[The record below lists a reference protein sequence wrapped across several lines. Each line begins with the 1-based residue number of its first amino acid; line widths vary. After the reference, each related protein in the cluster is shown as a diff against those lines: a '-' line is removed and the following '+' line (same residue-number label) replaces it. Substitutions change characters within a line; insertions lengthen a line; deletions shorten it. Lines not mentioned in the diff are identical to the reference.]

1 MEHHVVWFCPVGQIE
16 RLYTFKKNNKVNGME
31 FKMKMFRKMILL
43 VSLVFIAGPADR
55 LFASDYIPWDELTED
70 CWIDFFDGDNP
81 NIYPANA
88 QDAVDIDISYPIA
101 FSQAGGGD
109 KAKGMNALKFV
120 HGGRTEGNMV
130 STGLIGSF
138 GIKNSGDTN
147 TFTTIL
153 IVVAINAGS
162 LDEDFTMRMNVQ
174 GQEPYTLDVNDFCY
188 YDNPN
193 GRPSGYYSVTDP
205 NNEPLAYAFDK
216 GMVMVYGLSGMSSLG
231 VEESV
236 NIDYA
241 FDYLPG
247 PAVFSVYGFIG
258 TDPMP
263 TIYHTNKAFLDT
275 NDQGG
280 KKNKI
285 STFAVTVKGD
295 LNCDLKV
302 DISDLAIMVDNWTVE
317 TAQ

>member
-1 MEHHVVWFCPVGQIE
+1 
-16 RLYTFKKNNKVNGME
+16 
-31 FKMKMFRKMILL
+31 MKMFGKMMLL
-43 VSLVFIAGPADR
+43 IGIVFIACSTDR
-55 LFASDYIPWDELTED
+55 SVASNYIAWDELTED
-70 CWIDFFDGDNP
+70 CWIDFFDGVNP
-81 NIYPANA
+81 RIYPANA
-88 QDAVDIDISYPIA
+88 QDASDIDISYPMA

-130 STGLIGSF
+130 SSDLSGSF
-138 GIKNSGDTN
+138 GIKNSGDSN
-147 TFTTIL
+147 TFTAIL
-153 IVVAINAGS
+153 IAIAINTGS
-162 LDEDFTMRMNVQ
+162 LDEDFTMQMNLQ
-174 GQEPYTLDVNDFCY
+174 GQEPYTLDANDFCY
-188 YDNPN
+188 YDNPY

-216 GMVMVYGLSGMSSLG
+216 GMVTVYGLSGMSSLG
-231 VEESV
+231 VEESI

-258 TDPMP
+258 TDPEP

-275 NDQGG
+275 NDPGG

-295 LNCDLKV
+295 LNGDLVV
-302 DISDLAIMVDNWTVE
+302 DINDLAIMVDNWTE
-317 TAQ
+317 DLTQ

>member
-1 MEHHVVWFCPVGQIE
+1 
-16 RLYTFKKNNKVNGME
+16 
-31 FKMKMFRKMILL
+31 MKMLRKMLL
-43 VSLVFIAGPADR
+43 LISLAVIVTPASR
-55 LFASDYIPWDELTED
+55 LMANDYIPWDVLTKD
-70 CWIDFFDGDNP
+70 CWIDFYDGVDP
-81 NIYPANA
+81 HIYPANA
-88 QDAVDIDISYPIA
+88 QDAGDIDISYPIA

-120 HGGRTEGNMV
+120 HGGRTEGNLV
-130 STGLIGSF
+130 STDLVGSF
-138 GIKNSGDTN
+138 GIKNAGDTN

-162 LDEDFTMRMNVQ
+162 LDEDFTMQMNIQ
-174 GQEPYTLDVNDFCY
+174 GREPYTLDVNDFCY
-188 YDNPN
+188 YDNPY

-216 GMVMVYGLSGMSSLG
+216 GMVTVYGLSGLSSLG

-247 PAVFSVYGFIG
+247 PAVFSAYGFIG

-263 TIYHTNKAFLDT
+263 TIYHTNKAFFDI
-275 NDQGG
+275 NDRGG
-280 KKNKI
+280 KKNI
-285 STFAVTVKGD
+285 VSTFAVTVKGD
-295 LNCDLKV
+295 LNGDLVV
-302 DISDLAIMVDNWTVE
+302 DFADLAIVVDNWTDDV
-317 TAQ
+317 TR